1 MDNINKYAFLNYSSL
16 SKEYSI
22 IYSKILPQ
30 QIEKHCQSLI
40 QSFIKNNNNEKI
52 KNQNA
57 NLESLIV
64 ENINNF
70 FKKDFHNLQK
80 KDMVKIINE
89 KIAAL
94 EKDCE
99 TAIMDQ
105 FTDTYFKY
113 KNTKEKKQN
122 INKWEWKINKVYWIG
137 NFKSN

>member
-99 TAIMDQ
+99 NAIMDQ
-105 FTDTYFKY
+105 FADTYFKY

-122 INKWEWKINKVYWIG
+122 INK
-137 NFKSN
+137 

>member
-80 KDMVKIINE
+80 KRH
-89 KIAAL
+89 
-94 EKDCE
+94 
-99 TAIMDQ
+99 
-105 FTDTYFKY
+105 
-113 KNTKEKKQN
+113 
-122 INKWEWKINKVYWIG
+122 G
-137 NFKSN
+137 